1 MLERVRPTKLLLS
14 AVVAVAA
21 GFPVLVLAQAK
32 GAPPP
37 PAYAKS
43 GKLIQEL
50 KAFDNPESAIFSE
63 DGRFVFVSNSAELG
77 MPDKGF
83 AWTEKAGFVSK
94 LSVEPDGTLKMLNP
108 KLITGLTAPLGFALN
123 PVATKKF
130 PKGSIFLCTGG
141 LPLADASGTM
151 IKDASR
157 LTSKIVVFN

>member
-1 MLERVRPTKLLLS
+1 MFETQKQRTLLLCAFVS
-14 AVVAVAA
+14 FACSLPATVV
-21 GFPVLVLAQAK
+21 AQAK

-63 DGRFVFVSNSAELG
+63 DGRFVFGSNAAELG

-94 LSVEPDGTLKMLNP
+94 LSVEPDGTLKMVNP
-108 KLITGLTAPLGFALN
+108 RLITGLTGSLGMAVN

-130 PKGSIFLCTGG
+130 
-141 LPLADASGTM
+141 
-151 IKDASR
+151 
-157 LTSKIVVFN
+157 